1 MGGVKKTTDGAPRQQ
16 TKPPEQRPKPAPAG
30 PAFSGPFGFNP
41 GAVKLKST
49 GSKFASTLPR
59 DQEPPSS
66 SGGGGSGSPATENKR
81 DSGPPVVEPKPVRRD
96 TNPNRPSPHVA
107 PRPTRGKRENSVSS
121 SSAQSPTTP
130 QAPPLFGP
138 GAPAPPPPAVPGGG
152 PPPPPPPPPGDAPAP
167 PPPPPMGFTSAF
179 RIYVFIHV
187 HVRTLYM
194 CEHATNC

>member
-1 MGGVKKTTDGAPRQQ
+1 MSVGGAPAPPPPPPMGGVKKTTDGAPRQQ

-66 SGGGGSGSPATENKR
+66 SSGGGSSGSPATENKR

-107 PRPTRGKRENSVSS
+107 PRPTRGKRENSVS

-167 PPPPPMGFTSAF
+167 PPPPPMGFTST
-179 RIYVFIHV
+179 FIF
-187 HVRTLYM
+187 
-194 CEHATNC
+194 A